1 MYTAGNP
8 DPQKVSGD
16 VKSAKQPGLVFNAM
30 VVVAFVLGLFCYSLP
45 GLHIVLNPSIINVL
59 LAPLYFLAFIHVTAL
74 VALVSLLFWLST
86 LGTDSSITYVS
97 AIFFPCMLLWLVL
110 VWVWVLHPPV
120 PVKKLSVRRWQ
131 RYKGWFAPMM
141 LWVLSILWAT
151 HIPLSVNFSFHKS
164 EFEKLSD
171 RVMAEPS
178 GKIDF
183 TPVKPMGIFSI
194 SGAFRQSK
202 TIASIETTSDHS
214 LWAHEGFVRD
224 LSRKPG
230 GLQANTYSL
239 APYSNNGDQDIVY
252 LGDGWYVFQNL
263 LD

>member
-1 MYTAGNP
+1 MYRVPGSP
-8 DPQKVSGD
+8 EPQKVPGD
-16 VKSAKQPGLVFNAM
+16 VKFAKQPGLVFNAM
-30 VVVAFVLGLFCYSLP
+30 VVVAFVLGLFCYSMP
-45 GLHIVLNPSIINVL
+45 GLHIILKPSIINVL
-59 LAPLYFLAFIHVTAL
+59 LAPLYFLASIHLDVL
-74 VALVSLLFWLST
+74 MGLLFLIAWLST
-86 LGTDSSITYVS
+86 LGTANFTYVS
-97 AIFFPCMLLWLVL
+97 AIFVSCTLLWLVL

-120 PVKKLSVRRWQ
+120 PVKKLSIRRWQ
-131 RYKGWFAPMM
+131 RYNGWFAPMM

-151 HIPLSVNFSFHKS
+151 HIPLSVNFAFHKS
-164 EFEKLSD
+164 GFEKLGD

-178 GKIDF
+178 GYIDF

-202 TIASIETTSDHS
+202 TIASIETTSEQS